1 MGFDYDVI
9 VAGAGPAGATAAY
22 EMTRLGVRV
31 GLFEKRRH
39 PRYKPCG
46 GCLSLKIDRILA
58 PDFHSLVERTV
69 YGARF
74 TFQGLRPVHRRSDR
88 PVAYMVMRD
97 RFDAFLAAK
106 ARAAGAELHE
116 DEPVTGV
123 REQEGGVEVATARG
137 TYRARFLVGADG
149 ATGVTARHLGLS
161 PGKRIAVALEGE
173 ATVPAETL
181 AGMGDEVWIDFGRV
195 PVGYAWV
202 FPKAD
207 HLSLGVA
214 GLKGRVG
221 NPRDYYG
228 AYVEDEGL
236 VGVIEREKRH
246 GYIIP
251 VFDGGR
257 RPIRTARALLV
268 GDAGALVDPAL
279 GEGIYYAVR
288 SGQLAAETLAKAL
301 RDRGRLDAYDAR
313 LEAEV
318 YPEFR
323 AAQKIGFL
331 MYAFPETGYELFAGR
346 PRFAD
351 AYFAVLR
358 GNGGYAEMWRTLRGA
373 AVREVAAAFWPFDKA
388 RRDLVH
394 HYDRLA
400 PRYDGRLRLWRELV
414 GAGAWSRLGDLLAA
428 HVKDGAAVL
437 DAGTGTGEVVRLLL
451 ERARPAEVVGLD
463 ISKGMLREARKKI
476 QDPRV
481 TFSVADIRHL
491 PYPDRRF
498 DVAVVAW
505 SLEALADPAAAVEEL
520 LRVIKDDGHVIYAFA
535 SAPAERLERV
545 YASLLERLS
554 RGSLRGRFLTPAERP
569 YHDCP
574 QSSLA
579 TFARGL
585 ATVVVLR
592 KCCTVTPRALPAR
605 AGTGVIG
612 AVPCN
617 AVASDGPAREP
628 R

>member
-1 MGFDYDVI
+1 MNYDVI

-22 EMTRLGVRV
+22 ELARLGARV

-58 PDFHSLVERTV
+58 PDFHPLIERTV

-106 ARAAGAELHE
+106 ASQAGARLHE
-116 DEPVTGV
+116 DEPVTAV
-123 REQEGGVEVATARG
+123 RETEGGVEVATARG
-137 TYRARFLVGADG
+137 MYRARFLVGADG
-149 ATGVTARHLGLS
+149 ATGVTARHLGLR

-181 AGMGDEVWIDFGRV
+181 ADMGDEVWIDFGSV

-202 FPKAD
+202 FPKGD

-214 GLKGRVG
+214 GLKGRVR
-221 NPRDYYG
+221 NPRDYYA

-236 VGVIEREKRH
+236 VDLIEREERH
-246 GYIIP
+246 GYLIP

-279 GEGIYYAVR
+279 GEGVYYAVR
-288 SGQLAAETLAKAL
+288 SGQLAAEAVAGAL
-301 RDRGRLDAYDAR
+301 SGRGGLDAYDAR
-313 LEAEV
+313 LEAEIF
-318 YPEFR
+318 PEFR
-323 AAQKIGFL
+323 AAQKIAFV
-331 MYAFPETGYELFAGR
+331 MYTFPETGYELLAGR
-346 PRFAD
+346 PRLVE
-351 AYFAVLR
+351 AYFGALR
-358 GNGGYAEMWRTLRGA
+358 GEGSYVEMWRSLRA
-373 AVREVAAAFWPFDKA
+373 TTARDLLRSFWPFA
-388 RRDLVH
+388 TAQRDPVH

-400 PRYDGRLRLWRELV
+400 PRYDRRLRLWRELI
-414 GAGAWSRLGDLLAA
+414 GAGTWERLGNLLAA

-437 DAGTGTGEVVRLLL
+437 DAGTRTGEVVRLLL

-463 ISKGMLREARKKI
+463 ASKGMLREARKKVR
-476 QDPRV
+476 DARV
-481 TFSVADIRHL
+481 TFSVAEMRHL

-498 DVAVVAW
+498 DVAVSAW
-505 SLEALADPAAAVEEL
+505 SLETLDDPAAAVAEL
-520 LRVIKDDGHVIYAFA
+520 LRVIKDDGYVIYAFA
-535 SAPAERLERV
+535 SAPTGRLDRFC
-545 YASLLERLS
+545 ASLLERLA
-554 RGSLRGRFLTPAERP
+554 RGSLRGRFLTSEERP

-574 QSSLA
+574 QSSLT

-585 ATVVVLR
+585 SAVVVLR

-605 AGTGVIG
+605 AGSGAIG
-612 AVPCN
+612 APPRD
-617 AVASDGPAREP
+617 AVASGGPAADRA
-628 R
+628 